1 MIDHVTSS
9 DGFTNIGWYKR
20 GNIND
25 QSNNNDSGDRV
36 ESGDIRYHL
45 VSIYPTD
52 D

>member
-25 QSNNNDSGDRV
+25 HSNNDDSDNRV
-36 ESGDIRYHL
+36 EFGEIGYHL
-45 VSIYPTD
+45 VTQVMIQ
-52 D
+52 